1 MSQIMAHLPMV
12 ATRTS
17 VENTVPTYSANTA
30 VGKVISVTATPNSG
44 SVDLYG
50 DDELAESVTTPTQE
64 TIALNT
70 TTVPL
75 AAVAVMFGVTATDTA
90 ESTASLTAKNVKYGS
105 EQTPFVGFGFIDV
118 ELVDNVE
125 TYVVN
130 FYPRTKFQRP
140 AGTYNTRGQ
149 TVQFGTPTVNG
160 VAYFD
165 DEYGALKD
173 EYHYTGTGAAAAAI
187 AKLKALC
194 GVVTTPATVVEDNNG
209 GAE

>member
-1 MSQIMAHLPMV
+1 MAQIMAHLPMV

-17 VENTVPTYSANTA
+17 VENTVPAYSANTA
-30 VGKVISVTATPNSG
+30 VGKAISVTATPNSG
-44 SVDLYG
+44 QVDLYG
-50 DDELAESVTTPTQE
+50 DDEIAESVTTPTQE

-70 TTVPL
+70 TTIPL
-75 AAVAVMFGVTATDTA
+75 AAVAVMFGVTATDTSEA
-90 ESTASLTAKNVKYGS
+90 SESLTAKNVKYGS

-130 FYPRTKFQRP
+130 FYPRAKFQRP

-160 VAYFD
+160 VAYYD

-194 GVVTTPATVVEDNNG
+194 GVVSTAATVVDGNNG
-209 GAE
+209 GVE